1 MMENTQK
8 VSFVNENTYHRIY
21 DVLDW
26 SMNGEL
32 LLIAKKYVKD
42 SLENPQPNVN
52 FDVSQVTFLVCF
64 RW

>member
-1 MMENTQK
+1 MMEKYAKK

-32 LLIAKKYVKD
+32 LL
-42 SLENPQPNVN
+42 
-52 FDVSQVTFLVCF
+52 
-64 RW
+64 